1 MGCLASKDL
10 KIPPAASYLSIE
22 DSIRYRGENIKSS
35 FPIYGVQL
43 SYLTEFISY
52 GKDIL
57 KNKTTFDVGEVL
69 IKDLTSDGQTS
80 LIEFLVEQD
89 HPAVGIAEVYV
100 CHSWKMKFL
109 ELVAILQE
117 HFEGRNPIIWLD
129 LFTINQHVAFDVTSE
144 WLYQVMK
151 PVIGRISSM
160 VVVYP
165 GQKKSPSDYLHPPK
179 PLTRT
184 WCLWELYCAVETGCK
199 IEIAMSKAQKK
210 QFLEDLVAMKAT
222 AVKEKIIKEKPIQQ
236 TNQESSKGM
245 IVQTFNSNSMDE
257 SKKKKKS
264 DESDDD
270 AATVVPGRELT
281 QLNQEQQQQENQQEV
296 GPEHDQPM
304 PQFLSS
310 ALLSPTNNVA
320 ISSPLT
326 STTSPIAPPSPTRET
341 SLSSSDNAILRNM
354 TQTDSETSS
363 ASKPNDKK
371 ALHETI
377 TTYIGYSTFNEMIS
391 KGLKDWIIKVA
402 LKEVNK
408 NDLDSLRKLQYK
420 DTLISLYISQQKYEK
435 AEKLCKEVLEKR
447 KTKFGD
453 DHPDTM
459 IAASNLS
466 TLLSYK
472 TVSTLSRDD
481 MTISV
486 EKESLE

>member
-1 MGCLASKDL
+1 MGCLASKDS

-57 KNKTTFDVGEVL
+57 KNKTTFDVCETL

-100 CHSWKMKFL
+100 CHSWKMRFL
-109 ELVAILQE
+109 ELVSILQE
-117 HFEGRNPIIWLD
+117 HFEGKNPVIWLD
-129 LFTINQHVAFDVTSE
+129 LFTINQHVAFEVTSE
-144 WLYQVMK
+144 WCFQVMK

-165 GQKKSPSDYLHPPK
+165 GQKKSPTDYLHPPK

-184 WCLWELYCAVETGCK
+184 WCLWELYCAVDTGCK
-199 IEIAMSKAQKK
+199 LEIAMSKAQKK
-210 QFLEDLVAMKAT
+210 QFLEDLVAIKAT
-222 AVKEKIIKEKPIQQ
+222 AVKEKKEKVILVQKETI
-236 TNQESSKGM
+236 TNNQSSKDQ
-245 IVQTFNSNSMDE
+245 VQAFSTLEE
-257 SKKKKKS
+257 SKKKQKS
-264 DESDDD
+264 EEEQDDV
-270 AATVVPGRELT
+270 TVVPGRELT
-281 QLNQEQQQQENQQEV
+281 QLTTEQQQQEQQLS
-296 GPEHDQPM
+296 PENDHPM
-304 PQFLSS
+304 PQILSS
-310 ALLSPTNNVA
+310 PLLSPTNNLA
-320 ISSPLT
+320 SPLSPLT
-326 STTSPIAPPSPTRET
+326 SASPAIVAAPPSPTRET

-354 TQTDSETSS
+354 TQTDTEASS
-363 ASKPNDKK
+363 ASKPNDKR

-377 TTYIGYSTFNEMIS
+377 TQFIGYPTFNEMIS
-391 KGLKDWIIKVA
+391 KGLKDWVIKMA
-402 LKEVNK
+402 LKEANK
-408 NDLDSLRKLQYK
+408 TDIDSVRKLQYK

-472 TVSTLSRDD
+472 TVLSRDD